1 MRDSAAHFSSAPCS
15 PLRAL
20 LGALL
25 GPLRRGLPL
34 ALLGGGLGLAA
45 AGQYLRYATPE
56 YESTAKIKL
65 ADPNEGAMNTSL
77 LKSADAFSV
86 DNRASAE
93 GELLRSPLLLGRAL
107 DSLHF
112 DVATYR
118 VGRLRT
124 SELYTA
130 SPLRVELTLHNPA
143 WAEQGFELLLD
154 GAGLLTVTAPSGQVV
169 SGRLGERLRVR
180 GAELRI
186 SANTEQ
192 LKKRPDVPLAD
203 HYRLVRH
210 DRRQLLA
217 AIGRQLEV
225 SCTER
230 DVPVLRIRYQSAVPQ
245 QAADLVNALARVYLA
260 DYLATK
266 YKAVNAT
273 AASIATQLGAV
284 RQTLAHSEDA
294 VAGYRGRAHIVNIGQ
309 ETATDL
315 HSLGELKIQRAA
327 LQMRL
332 ASVNSLYGYMRTGKE
347 QVLTLAPNFEAF
359 NDLLSTDI
367 VKRVKDLQAEKHDL
381 LLRFT
386 PEDNQVTAVDLKL
399 ADLNGYLLESIGNTR
414 NALTIRSRALDR
426 TIAQSQGAFKGLS
439 TREKDLAILE
449 RDFRLNEKLYT
460 FLREKE
466 TEAAIALATPITYH
480 RIIAAGQVP
489 SEPTSP
495 HRGLVR
501 VLAGFL
507 GLMLGA
513 GLAWAGAGGTP
524 GDAAGVHKATGTP
537 LAACVPHLGDAAAG
551 QLAFFRQLATRLALR
566 GLLQPGSKLVVSAFT
581 EDEGQA
587 FFFERLRQV
596 LAGQGLKLRALVLTD
611 ASSPNPDAQAD
622 ELLLVQNLPL
632 ARESHGL
639 AVMRGAQAN
648 LVVIDGCTT
657 PTARLAELELL
668 VADYGLPN
676 VQLCLNRAGYNPGFG
691 RLLVRRLRRWARH
704 TPRPA
709 APDAAGRPQVAGL
722 DLQA

>member
-1 MRDSAAHFSSAPCS
+1 
-15 PLRAL
+15 
-20 LGALL
+20 
-25 GPLRRGLPL
+25 
-34 ALLGGGLGLAA
+34 
-45 AGQYLRYATPE
+45 
-56 YESTAKIKL
+56 
-65 ADPNEGAMNTSL
+65 MNTPL

-143 WAEQGFELLLD
+143 WAEQGFDLLLD
-154 GAGLLTVTAPSGQVV
+154 GAGLVTVTAPSGEVV
-169 SGRLGERLRVR
+169 TGRLGERLRVR

-203 HYRLVRH
+203 HYRVVRH
-210 DRRQLLA
+210 DRSQLLA

-260 DYLATK
+260 DYMATK
-266 YKAVNAT
+266 YKAVNAS

-284 RQTLAHSEDA
+284 RQTLAHSENA

-332 ASVNSLYGYMRTGKE
+332 ASVNSLYGYMTSGKDKA
-347 QVLTLAPNFEAF
+347 LTLAPNFEAF
-359 NDLLSTDI
+359 NDMLSTDI

-386 PEDNQVTAVDLKL
+386 PEDNQVQAVDLKL

-414 NALTIRSRALDR
+414 NALTIRSRAIDR
-426 TIAQSQGAFKGLS
+426 TIAQSQGVFKGLS

-449 RDFRLNEKLYT
+449 RDFHLNEKLYT

-466 TEAAIALATPITYH
+466 TEAEIAKATPITYH
-480 RIIAAGQVP
+480 RIIAAGLVP

-495 HRGLVR
+495 NRGL
-501 VLAGFL
+501 LLLLSGFL
-507 GLMLGA
+507 GLVLGT
-513 GLAWAGAGGTP
+513 GLAYLLAGIRGTP
-524 GDAAGVHKATGTP
+524 GDAYGVQKETSTP
-537 LAACVPHLGDAAAG
+537 LAASIPHLGDELVG
-551 QLAFFRQLATRLALR
+551 QLAFFRHLATRLALK
-566 GLLQPGSKLVVSAFT
+566 GLLTPGTKLVINAFT
-581 EDEGQA
+581 DREGQA

-611 ASSPNPDAQAD
+611 ASSLNPDAQPD
-622 ELLLVQNLPL
+622 ELLLIQNLTL
-632 ARESHGL
+632 TQDSFAL
-639 AVMRGAQAN
+639 AVMTGAQTN
-648 LVVIDGCTT
+648 LFVIDGHTT
-657 PTARLAELELL
+657 PTARLAELDLL
-668 VADYGLPN
+668 VADYRLPN

-691 RLLVRRLRRWARH
+691 RLLARRLRRWARH

-709 APDAAGRPQVAGL
+709 APDAAGRPQVASL